1 MTITLNTHIQTQ
13 IHTQRLIKIAI
24 DSVDVA
30 VVTRAA
36 RTIVW
41 KWKLDTVD
49 WLEFDHRWH
58 HCCCCCCSSCR
69 LVVARPSPHWPSNR
83 QSALEW
89 THIIETLL
97 AIWFDF
103 CFVLVFVAV
112 FLLGIFFFNRT
123 KDVFNISEKPLH
135 RNKKGVG
142 ERKQTEQ
149 KKKRDKKKEKKKK
162 KNFGVQT
169 SENCGH
175 TFTWFGHL
183 RRSNGERI
191 ASVKDAESNCLALF
205 LAAVITVA
213 VWN

>member
-103 CFVLVFVAV
+103 FLFW
-112 FLLGIFFFNRT
+112 FLLPSFYLAFFFSIAPRT
-123 KDVFNISEKPLH
+123 FSIFQKSHCIEIRRGLGKENKQ
-135 RNKKGVG
+135 NKK
-142 ERKQTEQ
+142 RKGTRRRRRRRRRISAS
-149 KKKRDKKKEKKKK
+149 KRRKIVVTLSL
-162 KNFGVQT
+162 GSV
-169 SENCGH
+169 
-175 TFTWFGHL
+175 TWDDQMGRGL
-183 RRSNGERI
+183 
-191 ASVKDAESNCLALF
+191 LAWKMPNQIVWLF
-205 LAAVITVA
+205 FLLL
-213 VWN
+213 